1 MSKAPPESDQQFA
14 AVIST
19 RRRQLAMRLLLPAIV
34 APIYAVFTGSFMATV
49 AGVLGYFLLQA
60 LEVWVFPRALIERRM
75 EGTRWRAAALAV
87 VAVNGVIFGSVGIV
101 AAVFGGPWGAACGA
115 LWVSGAILN
124 AVLTSVGCRPV
135 FVAALLP
142 QIGYFI
148 ILALLAMPLGAPL
161 GQAVALAVTA
171 GLNVTAALLA
181 WRLYQNT
188 LAAEREAKAL
198 AQAATAAKSAF
209 VAMVSHELRTP
220 LSAILAGATEV
231 GGRSRDACDRS
242 SARLILDSARMM
254 RSLLNDLLDMSK
266 IEAGRLTI
274 EEVPYDL
281 QALVEDTLQFWSAEA
296 RKKGVSL
303 RLEAGPIL
311 GWARGDPFRLRQIF
325 NNLLS
330 NAIKFTDDGGV
341 VVRVTT
347 PVDAHGEL
355 LQVEVT
361 DTGPGMTPDQL
372 ERLFVAF
379 EQLDASTARTHGGT
393 GLGLNISR
401 QLAELMGGD
410 LAVVSDAGGGTTFT
424 LKLPLARLDGTF
436 EPEGYEQPV
445 TPSVDLRVLIVDDH
459 EINRRAFGLMLQPFC
474 SQVVTAQD
482 GQAALALLAT
492 SEFDVVLM
500 DMNMPVM
507 GGLEAVRRLR
517 DSNGM
522 NRNTPVI
529 ALTASSSADHVDQCR
544 AAGMQAFVNKPVEAH
559 KLFAAIEAV
568 LDSMNAEQG
577 IGHPPHPFAPAGA
590 RTQPIAEGPKAIG
603 MMG

>member
-1 MSKAPPESDQQFA
+1 
-14 AVIST
+14 
-19 RRRQLAMRLLLPAIV
+19 MRLSLPVIV
-34 APIYAVFTGSFMATV
+34 APIYVSFTGSLV
-49 AGVLGYFLLQA
+49 AAAAWVLGYFLLQA
-60 LEVWVFPRALIERRM
+60 LEVGIFPRVLIERRM
-75 EGTRWRAAALAV
+75 DDTRWRSAALAV
-87 VAVNGVIFGSVGIV
+87 VAVNGVIFGSFGIV
-101 AAVFGGPWGAACGA
+101 AAVFGGPWGVACGA

-135 FVAALLP
+135 FTAALLP
-142 QIGYFI
+142 QIGYFV
-148 ILALLAMPLGAPL
+148 ILVLLAMPLGASL

-181 WRLYQNT
+181 WRLYQKT
-188 LAAEREAKAL
+188 LAAEREAKAQ

-220 LSAILAGATEV
+220 LSAILAGAAAVE
-231 GGRSRDACDRS
+231 GRSRDACDRS
-242 SARLILDSARMM
+242 GAGLILDSARMM
-254 RSLLNDLLDMSK
+254 QSLLNDLLDMSK
-266 IEAGRLTI
+266 IEAGRLTT
-274 EEVPYDL
+274 EDVPYDL
-281 QALVEDTLQFWSAEA
+281 QALVEDTVRFWSAEA
-296 RKKGVSL
+296 HKKGISL
-303 RLEAGPIL
+303 RLEAGAML
-311 GWARGDPFRLRQIF
+311 GWARGDRTRLRQIF

-347 PVDAHGEL
+347 PVYAHGEL
-355 LQVEVT
+355 LRVEVT

-393 GLGLNISR
+393 GLGLSISR

-410 LAVVSDAGGGTTFT
+410 LAVVSDAGAGTTFS

-445 TPSVDLRVLIVDDH
+445 TPSMDLRVLIVDDH
-459 EINRRAFGLMLQPFC
+459 EINRRAFGMMLRPFC
-474 SQVVTAQD
+474 RQVVTAQD
-482 GQAALALLAT
+482 GQAALELLAI

-517 DSNGM
+517 NSNGM

-529 ALTASSSADHVDQCR
+529 ALTASSSADHVDHCR

-568 LDSMNAEQG
+568 LDSMNAELD
-577 IGHPPHPFAPAGA
+577 IATPPLPLATTGAGSPAD
-590 RTQPIAEGPKAIG
+590 R
-603 MMG
+603 

>member
-1 MSKAPPESDQQFA
+1 MRSSSPETDQQFA

-19 RRRQLAMRLLLPAIV
+19 RRQQIVMRLSLPVIV
-34 APIYAVFTGSFMATV
+34 APIYVSFTGSLV
-49 AGVLGYFLLQA
+49 AAAAWVLGYFLLQA
-60 LEVWVFPRALIERRM
+60 IEVGIFPRVLIERRM
-75 EGTRWRAAALAV
+75 DDARWRSAALAV
-87 VAVNGVIFGSVGIV
+87 VAANGVIFGSFGVV
-101 AAVFGGPWGAACGA
+101 AAVFGGPWGVACGA

-135 FVAALLP
+135 FTAALLP
-142 QIGYFI
+142 QIGYFV
-148 ILALLAMPLGAPL
+148 ILALLAMPLGASL

-181 WRLYQNT
+181 WRLYQKI
-188 LAAEREAKAL
+188 LAAEREAKAQ
-198 AQAATAAKSAF
+198 AQAATTAKSAF

-220 LSAILAGATEV
+220 LSAILAGAAAVE
-231 GGRSRDACDRS
+231 GRSRDASDRS
-242 SARLILDSARMM
+242 GAGLILDSARMM
-254 RSLLNDLLDMSK
+254 QSLLNDLLDMSK
-266 IEAGRLTI
+266 IEAGRLTT
-274 EEVPYDL
+274 EDVPYDL
-281 QALVEDTLQFWSAEA
+281 QALVEDTVRFWSAEA
-296 RKKGVSL
+296 HKKGISL
-303 RLEAGPIL
+303 RLEAGVML
-311 GWARGDPFRLRQIF
+311 GWARGDRIRLRQIF

-347 PVDAHGEL
+347 RVDPRGEL
-355 LQVEVT
+355 LQVEVA

-393 GLGLNISR
+393 GLGLCISR

-410 LAVVSDAGGGTTFT
+410 LAVVSNAGAGTTFS
-424 LKLPLARLDGTF
+424 LKLPLARLDGSF

-445 TPSVDLRVLIVDDH
+445 APSMDLRVLIVDDH
-459 EINRRAFGLMLQPFC
+459 EINRRAFGLMLRPYC
-474 SQVVTAQD
+474 SQVVAAQD
-482 GQAALALLAT
+482 GQAALEILSI

-507 GGLEAVRRLR
+507 GGVEAVRRLR
-517 DSNGM
+517 GSNGM
-522 NRNTPVI
+522 NRHTPVI

-544 AAGMQAFVNKPVEAH
+544 AAGMQALVNKPVEAH

-568 LDSMNAEQG
+568 LESVNAEQG
-577 IGHPPHPFAPAGA
+577 IGHLAIPFAPAGA
-590 RTQPIAEGPKAIG
+590 RSPAGR
-603 MMG
+603 